1 MQNSV
6 QMNSDADSLVA
17 VSSLIVWSTCLW
29 TWWPFLPNEFLQCRI
44 QIGTSMI
51 LYIDRYQI
59 YIRIL
64 SFKQSSVPCAWKP
77 VPFFVAMIMT
87 LLTTFVMPKHWCP
100 ASPKMQLIARYIWN
114 WKSPSTHD
122 EERYALLLL
131 SKRMDIPNLEL
142 WRNKNSQ
149 LSLEPVKTFP
159 PWFRS
164 LSLIFFARFFSFS
177 GIMTSRKL
185 YEKNHWMS
193 VILHAWFGKFSAT
206 FTDKS
211 VYTCSL
217 WFTRAWFNWHL
228 YAFSMASRLNMG
240 VTLNFTFKPRFEDR
254 PWFDFHSESLPRKSY
269 IEWYGHGKS
278 EYWYNKCSPWPN
290 ISDTGTNNTF
300 SDYDK

>member
-64 SFKQSSVPCAWKP
+64 NFKLSSVPCAWKP

-114 WKSPSTHD
+114 WKSPSIHD

-164 LSLIFFARFFSFS
+164 RSLIFFAQFFLVESWHRESCMKRTIEWVSFYMLDS
-177 GIMTSRKL
+177 ASSLLPLPTNL
-185 YEKNHWMS
+185 YLLVH
-193 VILHAWFGKFSAT
+193 FGSPGG
-206 FTDKS
+206 DLMDMCRLL
-211 VYTCSL
+211 V
-217 WFTRAWFNWHL
+217 WH
-228 YAFSMASRLNMG
+228 
-240 VTLNFTFKPRFEDR
+240 FKPRLEDG
-254 PWFDFHSESLPRKSY
+254 PWFDLHSESLPRKSY

-278 EYWYNKCSPWPN
+278 EYWYNKCFPWPN
-290 ISDTGTNNTF
+290 SSDTGTNDTF
-300 SDYDK
+300 LIMISK